1 LRICMTESVVR
12 QKPTPRG
19 PRRSNVKSIL
29 KAAKEVGAASVDFGG
44 IVVRLTESPP
54 VAPNTETDDIKSL
67 L

>member
-1 LRICMTESVVR
+1 MTESVVH

-44 IVVRLTESPP
+44 IVVRLTDSSP
-54 VAPNTETDDIKSL
+54 VARNTKTEDIKSIP
-67 L
+67 